1 MKKIILSFILMITTI
16 ISGYFIFV
24 WSPKAVTTESKVV
37 EGYGNLQSKGDN
49 ASVEEGNE
57 KYRKVIKNIGKTIDE
72 SLLDEDKTE
81 LYKYINNFSVTDVA
95 LIEEYMNTTNDY
107 NSIKEMLRIFKGRL
121 GSKEYGEVRAILS
134 KYIKVDIIE
143 KEIN

>member
-37 EGYGNLQSKGDN
+37 QGDGNIQSKGDN
-49 ASVEEGNE
+49 DSIEENE
-57 KYRKVIKNIGKTIDE
+57 KYKKVVKNIGKTMDE
-72 SLLDEDKTE
+72 SLLDEDKAE

-121 GSKEYGEVRAILS
+121 GNKEYGEVRAILS